1 MPIPISKTELL
12 DAIAQRFIKLG
23 RTLDAVP
30 TKFFDDESMEGHVK
44 GTLISPNNLV
54 SYLIGWNKLVLKCQE
69 YDNIGRN
76 IIFPEVGYKWS
87 QIGQLAQKFY
97 TDGSGQ
103 TFNKNRINLMQAKD
117 RLVREISNRTNQEL
131 YGALWYRK

>member
-54 SYLIGWNKLVLKCQE
+54 SYLIGWNKLVLKC
-69 YDNIGRN
+69 
-76 IIFPEVGYKWS
+76 
-87 QIGQLAQKFY
+87 
-97 TDGSGQ
+97 
-103 TFNKNRINLMQAKD
+103 
-117 RLVREISNRTNQEL
+117 
-131 YGALWYRK
+131 